1 MNAHSDLERIA
12 APLIELNHV
21 MLISMLLGMEYYI
34 QSLKVF
40 IEN

>member
-1 MNAHSDLERIA
+1 MHIVIFKRIA

-21 MLISMLLGMEYYI
+21 MLISMLLGIEYYI

-40 IEN
+40 TKY